1 MGNIPHVGAWCAD
14 DVYDMKRLESAMPAR
29 PELLNNAGRAIGRV
43 PDHLV
48 EEIDAGG
55 LYACLTRYSHYVDHE
70 FKPYEGCAFGPDIE
84 WGIALRQQGYRN
96 YLDWS
101 VAVEHYR
108 PDGRSVHPRATAP
121 TQFKFTK
128 RGGIWNGE
136 VLAA

>member
-1 MGNIPHVGAWCAD
+1 MRRIESVLPHTAEIVDRAMRPVG
-14 DVYDMKRLESAMPAR
+14 E
-29 PELLNNAGRAIGRV
+29 V
-43 PDHLV
+43 PDRVV

-55 LYACLTRYSHYVDHE
+55 LYATLTKYERYAVHE
-70 FKPYEGCAFGPDIE
+70 FKPYEDCAFGPDIE

-101 VAVEHYR
+101 VAVEHCR
-108 PDGRSVHPRATAP
+108 PDGTSVHPRATAP

-128 RGGIWNGE
+128 RGSIWNGE